1 MRRILQLLAAATLAV
16 PAVSASAIV
25 IPVSDVPAV
34 QPVSALSAASVAQA
48 AEDVGTEESLSASL
62 LGDQSTKISR
72 PGAWY
77 VKVHLT
83 GLKLRPGD
91 EITVSNPDGSEVYR
105 YSAEGGSTA
114 TPDATGF
121 WAMSITGDTAV
132 VSIRG
137 GGSAAIDKI
146 TRGFTAAEFAAR
158 PQPFSVCGT
167 NDWRDVVCFRSS
179 NPTEYA
185 KTKPVARLLRNGRSL
200 CTGWRV
206 GPNNRM
212 LTNNHCFTS
221 PTGIEVW
228 FNYDCTT
235 CGGTAAAPVTKVLAS
250 QVLRTSA
257 PLDYTLFSVNNF
269 AAISSFG
276 FLELDTRRPVVGEE
290 MYIVQHPGGRLKKL
304 GLRDTSTSTGI
315 CQVRAVGVGG
325 SSAGADISY
334 MCDTEGGSSGS
345 VVLSRRTHRAIAL
358 HHFGGCPN
366 QGVRIELIE
375 PQIRSLL

>member
-1 MRRILQLLAAATLAV
+1 MRRILQLLAAAALV
-16 PAVSASAIV
+16 IPAVSASAIV
-25 IPVSDVPAV
+25 LPS
-34 QPVSALSAASVAQA
+34 QQSGAAAPIAQSG
-48 AEDVGTEESLSASL
+48 EEVGTEESVFALVSHAR
-62 LGDQSTKISR
+62 STTISR

-77 VKVHLT
+77 VKVHLA
-83 GLKLRPGD
+83 GLKLRPGT
-91 EITVSNPDGSEVYR
+91 EISVSNVDGTEAYR
-105 YSAEGGSTA
+105 YTATGGLTA

-132 VSIRG
+132 VTVHGRG
-137 GGSAAIDKI
+137 AAKIDKI
-146 TRGFTAAEFAAR
+146 ARGFTPAEFAAR
-158 PQPFSVCGT
+158 PQPMSVCGT
-167 NDWRDVVCFRSS
+167 NDWRDVVCFQSS
-179 NPTEYA
+179 NPTEYGR
-185 KTKPVARLLRNGRSL
+185 TRPVARLLRNGSSL

-235 CGGTAAAPVTKVLAS
+235 CGGTVAAATTKVLAS
-250 QVLRTSA
+250 QVLRTNA
-257 PLDYTLFSVNNF
+257 ALDYTLFTVNNF
-269 AAISSFG
+269 SAISGFG
-276 FLELDTRRPVVGEE
+276 FIELDTRRPAVGEQ
-290 MYIVQHPGGRLKKL
+290 MYIVQHPGGQLKKL
-304 GLRDTSTSTGI
+304 GLRDSSTSTGN
-315 CQVRAVGVGG
+315 CQVRAVGVNG

-334 MCDTEGGSSGS
+334 MCDTAGGSSGS
-345 VVLSRRTHRAIAL
+345 VVLSRTTHRAIAL

>member
-1 MRRILQLLAAATLAV
+1 MQST
-16 PAVSASAIV
+16 
-25 IPVSDVPAV
+25 
-34 QPVSALSAASVAQA
+34 
-48 AEDVGTEESLSASL
+48 EEVGTEESLSAKVIA
-62 LGDQSTKISR
+62 GQPVTISR

-77 VKVHLT
+77 VKPHLT
-83 GLKLRPGD
+83 GIRPGTR
-91 EITVSNPDGSEVYR
+91 ITVSNLDGSES
-105 YSAEGGSTA
+105 YSYNEHGGLAAS
-114 TPDATGF
+114 PDATGF

-132 VSIRG
+132 VRLHG
-137 GGSAAIDKI
+137 AGAAAIDKI
-146 TRGFTAAEFAAR
+146 TRGFTAEEFNAR
-158 PQPFSVCGT
+158 PKPMSVCGT

-179 NPTEYA
+179 NPTEYG
-185 KTKPVARLLRNGRSL
+185 KTTPVARLLINGRSL

-221 PTGIEVW
+221 TAGIEAW

-235 CGGTAAAPVTKVLAS
+235 CGGTAAAPTTKVTAA

-257 PLDYTLFSVNNF
+257 PLDYTLFTVNNF

-276 FLELDTRRPVVGEE
+276 FIELDTRRPVVGEE
-290 MYIVQHPGGRLKKL
+290 MYIVQHPAGQLKKL
-304 GLRDTSTSTGI
+304 GLRDTSTPSGI

-334 MCDTEGGSSGS
+334 MCDTIGGSSGS

-375 PQIRSLL
+375 PQIRSLLL

>member
-1 MRRILQLLAAATLAV
+1 MRRFLQLLATAALVT

-25 IPVSDVPAV
+25 FPIHE
-34 QPVSALSAASVAQA
+34 ASTVQA
-48 AEDVGTEESLSASL
+48 AQTADEVGAEESLSASL
-62 LGDQSTKISR
+62 FGEQSTKISR

-83 GLKLRPGD
+83 GLKLQPGA
-91 EITVSNPDGSEVYR
+91 EVTVSNPDGSEVYR
-105 YSAEGGSTA
+105 YSAAGGSTA

-132 VSIRG
+132 VNLRG

-146 TRGFTAAEFAAR
+146 TRGFTGAEFAAR
-158 PQPFSVCGT
+158 PRPLSVCGT
-167 NDWRDVVCFRSS
+167 NDWRDVICFQST
-179 NPTEYA
+179 NPTEYT

-221 PTGIEVW
+221 PAGIEVW

-235 CGGTAAAPVTKVLAS
+235 CGGTAAAPVTKVLAA
-250 QVLRTSA
+250 QVLRTNA

-269 AAISSFG
+269 GAISSFG
-276 FLELDTRRPVVGEE
+276 FVELDTRRPVVGEE
-290 MYIVQHPGGRLKKL
+290 IYLVQHPGGRLKKL
-304 GLRDTSTSTGI
+304 GLRDTSTSTGN
-315 CQVRAVGVGG
+315 CQVRAVGVNG

-345 VVLSRRTHRAIAL
+345 VVLSRRTHKAIAL

-366 QGVRIELIE
+366 QGVRVELIE

>member
-1 MRRILQLLAAATLAV
+1 MRRILQLLAAVALATPVLPVSAMALPDAKEV
-16 PAVSASAIV
+16 PAVANG
-25 IPVSDVPAV
+25 V
-34 QPVSALSAASVAQA
+34 QPQA
-48 AEDVGTEESLSASL
+48 AEEVGTEEKVTALVYPAR
-62 LGDQSTKISR
+62 TATISR

-83 GLKLRPGD
+83 ELTLLPGA
-91 EITVSNPDGSEVYR
+91 EITVSNVDGTEVYR
-105 YSAEGGSTA
+105 YTADGGLTA
-114 TPDATGF
+114 TPTETGF

-132 VSIRG
+132 VTVHGRG
-137 GGSAAIDKI
+137 WAAVDKI

-158 PQPFSVCGT
+158 PQPMSVCGT
-167 NDWRDVVCFRSS
+167 NDWRDVVCFRTS

-185 KTKPVARLLRNGRSL
+185 NTRPVARLLRNGSSL

-235 CGGTAAAPVTKVLAS
+235 CGGTVAATTTKVLAS
-250 QVLRTSA
+250 QVLRTNVA
-257 PLDYTLFSVNNF
+257 LDYTLFTVNNF
-269 AAISSFG
+269 AAIQGFG
-276 FLELDTRRPVVGEE
+276 SITLDTRRPVVGEQ
-290 MYIVQHPGGRLKKL
+290 MYIVQHPGGQMKKL
-304 GLRDTSTSTGI
+304 GLRDSSTTTGF
-315 CQVRAVGVGG
+315 CQVRAVGVNG

-334 MCDTEGGSSGS
+334 MCDTIGGSSGS
-345 VVLSRRTHRAIAL
+345 VVMSRTTHRAIAL

-366 QGVRIELIE
+366 QGVRVELIE